1 MKQPN
6 LWDVAGVVAEELRRL
21 GVPHLV
27 GGSIASTLHG
37 EPRLTN
43 DVDFAAVIREP
54 HVAPLVA
61 ALQGPFYVDD
71 VLIRSAIRRRSIF
84 NLIHIRSANK
94 IDVHVLEPT
103 AFEASQ
109 LRRAVPAPPG
119 PAGDAG
125 FRIASAEDIVL
136 QKLLWYQKS
145 DGSLERQ
152 LRDIA
157 GVLKLQRERLDLA
170 YMRTWARE
178 LDLAELLEEQLRLA
192 DIQ

>member
-6 LWDVAGVVAEELRRL
+6 LWEVAGIVAEQLQRL

-27 GGSIASTLHG
+27 GGSIASMLHG

-61 ALQGPFYVDD
+61 ALQGPFYIDD
-71 VLIRSAIRRRSIF
+71 VLVRAAIRKRGMF
-84 NLIHIRSANK
+84 NVIHIRSGNK
-94 IDVHVLEPT
+94 VDVHVLEPSE
-103 AFEASQ
+103 FEASQ

-119 PAGDAG
+119 PLGAAGLKL
-125 FRIASAEDIVL
+125 ASAEDIVL
-136 QKLLWYQKS
+136 QKLLWYRKS
-145 DGSLERQ
+145 DGALERQ

-157 GVLKLQRERLDLA
+157 GVLKTQRERLDLA
-170 YMRTWARE
+170 YMRSWAAK
-178 LDLAELLEEQLRLA
+178 LGLLELLEAQLRQAGLA
-192 DIQ
+192 

>member
-1 MKQPN
+1 MKQPD
-6 LWDVAGVVAEELRRL
+6 LWEIAGVVSDELRRL

-27 GGSIASTLHG
+27 GGSVASMLHG
-37 EPRLTN
+37 EARLTN
-43 DVDFAAVIREP
+43 DVDFAAVMRDQ

-71 VLIRSAIRRRSIF
+71 VQIRSAIRRRSIF
-84 NLIHIRSANK
+84 NVIHIRSANK
-94 IDVHVLEPT
+94 VDVHVLEPS

-125 FRIASAEDIVL
+125 LRIASAEDIVL
-136 QKLLWYQKS
+136 QKLLWYRKS
-145 DGSLERQ
+145 DGNLDRQ
-152 LRDIA
+152 LRDVA
-157 GVLKLQRERLDLA
+157 GVLKLQRERLDLT
-170 YMRTWARE
+170 YMRGWARE

-192 DIQ
+192 GIQ